1 MNVESGVKEAI
12 IQQLGC
18 ATTAVRREAS
28 LTDDLC
34 ADSLDL
40 VELTALLEKKF
51 SIVIPESQGDK
62 LGTVGHLID
71 YITSVQRR

>member
-12 IQQLGC
+12 VQRFGC
-18 ATTAVRREAS
+18 EATAIRRETS
-28 LTDDLC
+28 FVEDLN
-34 ADSLDL
+34 ADSLDR
-40 VELTALLEKKF
+40 VELIALIEKKF